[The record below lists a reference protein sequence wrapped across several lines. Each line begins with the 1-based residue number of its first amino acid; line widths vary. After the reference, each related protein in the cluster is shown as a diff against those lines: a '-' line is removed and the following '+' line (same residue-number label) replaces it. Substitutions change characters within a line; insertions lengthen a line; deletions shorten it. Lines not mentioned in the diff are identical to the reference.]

1 LNGIVE
7 KALEHRAYNL
17 KLSQIEIEKSL
28 TPDLPKTLLD
38 FHQIQ
43 HVILQL
49 LGNAEQAMVEAG
61 RRGDIRI
68 STHSLGE
75 RIELRI
81 ADDGPGID
89 PALHDRIFEPFFTTR
104 QARDSVGLGLALCY
118 GIVREHEGT
127 IHVESRPG
135 QGATFVVG
143 LPVLSSPPSGAQ
155 DAPQDEARPGRHL
168 RVLVVDPEI
177 SLQDLLVDLLTGK
190 GHLVDTASDTPE
202 ALRKI
207 SESSYDLIVTEVK
220 MPRGTGKEIYEA
232 VVGKS
237 PALAGRIVYTSSE
250 GTRGSSLE
258 FFRDIGGEI
267 LRKPFRIE
275 EVEKAIASALVR

>member
-1 LNGIVE
+1 VRREYDESLPDTMADAHQLQQVFLNLI
-7 KALEHRAYNL
+7 
-17 KLSQIEIEKSL
+17 
-28 TPDLPKTLLD
+28 T
-38 FHQIQ
+38 
-43 HVILQL
+43 
-49 LGNAEQAMVEAG
+49 NAEQAMEQRDGQHHHRLTVRT
-61 RRGDIRI
+61 RRAADAIRI
-68 STHSLGE
+68 EIEDTGSGIPPNIIE
-75 RIELRI
+75 RI
-81 ADDGPGID
+81 
-89 PALHDRIFEPFFTTR
+89 FNPFFTTKPTG
-104 QARDSVGLGLALCY
+104 SGTGLGLSISL